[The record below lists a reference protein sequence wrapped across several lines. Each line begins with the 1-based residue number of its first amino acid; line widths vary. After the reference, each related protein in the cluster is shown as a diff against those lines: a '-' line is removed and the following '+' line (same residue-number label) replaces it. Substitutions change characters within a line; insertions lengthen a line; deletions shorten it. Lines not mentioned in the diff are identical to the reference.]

1 MSASS
6 GSSWK
11 EPVTNP
17 LLPPANRLYLNLCL
31 SSDRIIANVYWLV
44 L

>member
-6 GSSWK
+6 EPSWK

-17 LLPPANRLYLNLCL
+17 LLPPVNRIYLNLCL
-31 SSDRIIANVYWLV
+31 SSDRIIANVYWLA